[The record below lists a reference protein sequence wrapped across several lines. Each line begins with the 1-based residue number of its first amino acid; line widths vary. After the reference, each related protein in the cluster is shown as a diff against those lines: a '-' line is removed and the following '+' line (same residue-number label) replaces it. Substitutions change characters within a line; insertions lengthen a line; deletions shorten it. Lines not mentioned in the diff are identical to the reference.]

1 MLYVI
6 SASFLVVPILGKG
19 NSAATQDV
27 VKIYLG
33 YFALATVL
41 FLVKPSC
48 QIDWAKKGVI
58 LGSD

>member
-1 MLYVI
+1 MLSVI

-41 FLVKPSC
+41 LVKPSC
-48 QIDWAKKGVI
+48 QIDWAKNGVI